1 MSTAFDVASRN
12 IAAGNSQPGDY
23 EAVRSVLHA
32 SVRALGVHDAEE
44 VVQDVMLKFLDP
56 IHAVQLDPMKNP
68 GAYLLTAVRWAAV
81 DQRRREQRER
91 SHVTYDAL
99 ESDRFAAQ
107 GTTSAG
113 SPTLTDDEAAD
124 LLVANENADWVRR
137 ALAACRQNGDQTA
150 YRVVVAILDEIQT
163 TGDMPSRRAVAAKLG
178 LSHPTV
184 GKALKRF
191 EAYLTDDATDRAR

>member
-1 MSTAFDVASRN
+1 MSTAFDVAARN
-12 IAAGNSQPGDY
+12 IAAGHVNAGDY
-23 EAVRSVLHA
+23 DAVRSVLNA

-44 VVQDVMLKFLDP
+44 VVQDVLLKFLDP
-56 IHAVQLDPMKNP
+56 VHAVELDPEKNP

-81 DQRRREQRER
+81 DQRRKEQRER

-99 ESDRFAAQ
+99 DSDRFADRGIA
-107 GTTSAG
+107 SAG
-113 SPTLTDDEAAD
+113 SPALSDDEAAD

-137 ALAACRQNGDQTA
+137 VLAACRQNGDQMA

-163 TGDMPSRRAVAAKLG
+163 TGAMPSQRAVATKLG

-184 GKALKRF
+184 GKALRRF
-191 EAYLTDDATDRAR
+191 ETYLADDASDQAR